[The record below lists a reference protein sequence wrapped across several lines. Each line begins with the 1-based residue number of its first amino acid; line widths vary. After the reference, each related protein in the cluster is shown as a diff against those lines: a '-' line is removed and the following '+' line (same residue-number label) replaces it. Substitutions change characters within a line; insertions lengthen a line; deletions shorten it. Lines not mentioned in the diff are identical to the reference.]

1 MQGCCKVSSS
11 ICEARW
17 ALFDNQLGNEI
28 GSFSDPFD
36 AENAI
41 EAGWTT
47 GLVPF
52 TYENGIGFI
61 ENMSAFET
69 NFRFAT
75 QFGNLFAEAQEGE
88 VYEVSIDGRVLD
100 PIEGSRHEIILSGSK
115 SFHLYR
121 EYESDT
127 ESRVEFSDFSGGSV
141 PTIRTTLIDS
151 DPLSEWKTLSIQLRV
166 DTVGLTNFG
175 GIVFNFGL
183 SSVVRIALDDN
194 ELDLSGFDTS
204 EYGFGGCT
212 SFFNINA
219 SVPGGT
225 RAEVDNFRI
234 EKIN

>member
-75 QFGNLFAEAQEGE
+75 QFGNCL
-88 VYEVSIDGRVLD
+88 
-100 PIEGSRHEIILSGSK
+100 
-115 SFHLYR
+115 LYTSPSPR
-121 EYESDT
+121 DA
-127 ESRVEFSDFSGGSV
+127 
-141 PTIRTTLIDS
+141 
-151 DPLSEWKTLSIQLRV
+151 TLSRMP
-166 DTVGLTNFG
+166 
-175 GIVFNFGL
+175 
-183 SSVVRIALDDN
+183 SSA
-194 ELDLSGFDTS
+194 
-204 EYGFGGCT
+204 
-212 SFFNINA
+212 
-219 SVPGGT
+219 
-225 RAEVDNFRI
+225 
-234 EKIN
+234 